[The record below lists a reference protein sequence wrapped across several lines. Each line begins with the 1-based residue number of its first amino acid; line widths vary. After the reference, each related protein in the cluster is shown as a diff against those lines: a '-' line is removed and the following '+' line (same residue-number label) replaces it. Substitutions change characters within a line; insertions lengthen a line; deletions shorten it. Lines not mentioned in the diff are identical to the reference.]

1 MRLLLATLL
10 RAAGVCVLLPGAVH
24 AQEGTEI
31 VRGRVLGP
39 DGQPVPGAIVTIT
52 GAVTQAARLLRTD
65 YKTLHLK
72 MKEYRINVRAVQG
85 ARFRV
90 SPRVTLWRPRHGLR
104 AMALAAAPDFSP
116 PDLASSARPVLG
128 QAARARARALPDA
141 KHHRGGRRRPRQGG
155 SCKRKYPKTTIKR
168 EARTPC

>member
-39 DGQPVPGAIVTIT
+39 DGQPVPAAIVTIT
-52 GAVTQAARLLRTD
+52 GAVTQAARLLRPD
-65 YKTLHLK
+65 YRPLHLK
-72 MKEYRINVRAVQG
+72 MKEYRTTARAVRG
-85 ARFRV
+85 PLSRV
-90 SPRVTLWRPRHGLR
+90 PPRVPLGRPRHGLR

-116 PDLASSARPVLG
+116 SDLASSARRELG
-128 QAARARARALPDA
+128 Q
-141 KHHRGGRRRPRQGG
+141 
-155 SCKRKYPKTTIKR
+155 
-168 EARTPC
+168 